1 MGQETEKT
9 TLLRLQSTETS
20 YINHIL
26 KGIDDLLQY
35 KGAQMPVEILLE
47 WEDAL
52 HAANDAVA
60 KFADAQTKEKA
71 LLDYEYLRNT
81 GEDIHR
87 IVAFLT
93 GIFDEY
99 RKLEIIREVIKEIV

>member
-1 MGQETEKT
+1 MGQQTENT
-9 TLLRLQSTETS
+9 TLLRLQSAETS

-35 KGAQMPVEILLE
+35 RGAQMPVEILLE

-60 KFADAQTKEKA
+60 KFADDQTKEKA

-99 RKLEIIREVIKEIV
+99 RKLEIIREVIKETA